1 MRLSGLE
8 MTEEKDSLENK
19 FNNSSGFS
27 MLYSRGSV
35 IPLMCAVPREGLGPA
50 LREAT
55 L

>member
-1 MRLSGLE
+1 MRPSGLE

-27 MLYSRGSV
+27 MFYSGGSV
-35 IPLMCAVPREGLGPA
+35 IPLMCAVPCEGLGPA

>member
-1 MRLSGLE
+1 MRSSGLE

-27 MLYSRGSV
+27 TLSSQGSV
-35 IPLMCAVPREGLGPA
+35 IPLMCAVPCEDLGPA